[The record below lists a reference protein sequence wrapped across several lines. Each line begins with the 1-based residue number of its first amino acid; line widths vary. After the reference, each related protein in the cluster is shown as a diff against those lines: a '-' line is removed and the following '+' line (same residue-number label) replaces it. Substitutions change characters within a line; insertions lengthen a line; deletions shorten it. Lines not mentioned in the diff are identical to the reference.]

1 MGSRYRE
8 GDGSNVEAYRKTI
21 PRLAVSADAA
31 EFENLVTNNSQNVE
45 NNDGWVTLRQDRVFA
60 GIAEAEVAS
69 DAPEDA
75 HYGQNYLSRKYDH
88 DNHKINMVEKP
99 AGETRSLVCAEID
112 WIIIIIQFK
121 FYDHFNICHSNN

>member
-8 GDGSNVEAYRKTI
+8 GDGRNVEAYRKTI

-31 EFENLVTNNSQNVE
+31 EFENLVTNNNSQNVE

-60 GIAEAEVAS
+60 GMAEAEVAS

-75 HYGQNYLSRKYDH
+75 NYGQNLSRKYD

-99 AGETRSLVCAEID
+99 AGKRAD
-112 WIIIIIQFK
+112 
-121 FYDHFNICHSNN
+121 